1 MYRGFSR
8 SGSSGNVNI
17 NGKNSRHG
25 LQSRLCRSFPTS
37 QRYAGV
43 SSTWLLS
50 VLARILCCAT
60 WLVPRARRRSAEIRL
75 AGLIR
80 LTFFLWRLSSAV
92 AASALWL
99 KALQPSACLL
109 GASSLARPLW
119 PLPTQAAPPPY
130 RPWLLCLREKSN
142 PKRKPSASSP
152 QSSPH
157 SCNVTNSGV
166 QRPP

>member
-1 MYRGFSR
+1 MRVPRGTRTVPYGTYILTMYMRHVTCTLVVLGLVGGFAALR
-8 SGSSGNVNI
+8 W
-17 NGKNSRHG
+17 
-25 LQSRLCRSFPTS
+25 
-37 QRYAGV
+37 V

-60 WLVPRARRRSAEIRL
+60 WLVPCAHRRSAEIRL

-99 KALQPSACLL
+99 QALQPSACLL

-130 RPWLLCLREKSN
+130 RPWLRGLREKSN
-142 PKRKPSASSP
+142 PERKPSSRQTA
-152 QSSPH
+152 
-157 SCNVTNSGV
+157 CKGV
-166 QRPP
+166 VDY

>member
-1 MYRGFSR
+1 MYM
-8 SGSSGNVNI
+8 
-17 NGKNSRHG
+17 
-25 LQSRLCRSFPTS
+25 
-37 QRYAGV
+37 RYATCALVVLGLV
-43 SSTWLLS
+43 GGFAALRWRLDAWLLS

-92 AASALWL
+92 AAGALWL

-130 RPWLLCLREKSN
+130 RPWLTLPPRE
-142 PKRKPSASSP
+142 
-152 QSSPH
+152 
-157 SCNVTNSGV
+157 V
-166 QRPP
+166 